1 MANRYGC
8 LALLLSTIAGA
19 CGGDEGQSARAEPLI
34 RTADPYARG
43 YHDADFPRVQELAPG
58 VYSYEQLRSA
68 GEEKFTTVS
77 LFVVTR
83 DGVLVADGQGSV
95 EETTRLLEHIS
106 AITDE
111 PIRTVVVASDHG
123 DHTAGNSAFPEDAAF
138 LAHPNSAAALE
149 RSAANRREGAPPV
162 RLATELVSD
171 SKVIQMGDREIHVLF
186 LGRAHTGGDL
196 VVYLPKEKIMFM
208 SEAYLHRV
216 FPAMRTAFPSEWVEM
231 IEAAQAMDVNVY
243 VPGHGFV
250 DPPSILEEELETY
263 QDALRTVIAEA
274 RRLHEAGYGLDEA
287 KELAVFGNLENWTLR
302 SSQGARS
309 IQQVYAEINGE
320 LPEARR

>member
-1 MANRYGC
+1 
-8 LALLLSTIAGA
+8 
-19 CGGDEGQSARAEPLI
+19 
-34 RTADPYARG
+34 
-43 YHDADFPRVQELAPG
+43 
-58 VYSYEQLRSA
+58 
-68 GEEKFTTVS
+68 
-77 LFVVTR
+77 
-83 DGVLVADGQGSV
+83 
-95 EETTRLLEHIS
+95 
-106 AITDE
+106 
-111 PIRTVVVASDHG
+111 
-123 DHTAGNSAFPEDAAF
+123 
-138 LAHPNSAAALE
+138 
-149 RSAANRREGAPPV
+149 
-162 RLATELVSD
+162 
-171 SKVIQMGDREIHVLF
+171 
-186 LGRAHTGGDL
+186 
-196 VVYLPKEKIMFM
+196 M

-231 IEAAQAMDVNVY
+231 IEAAQAMDVDVY

-287 KELAVFGNLENWTLR
+287 KELAVFGDLENWTLR